1 MISVFTKQII
11 TNTITFGVLVV
22 SYKIGEKIMEK
33 YLKKESKVR
42 S

>member
-22 SYKIGEKIMEK
+22 SYKIMEK